1 MHPAAGRLLTPAD
14 DQPGGGPDGWAGVI
28 SHRIWVE
35 QYHADPSVI
44 GKRITVTDH
53 SVTIVGVAPEG
64 FEGVLVAE
72 HPDLYLPLEFDAA
85 LNAAHHGE
93 AELHS
98 GDRLWLTAFARLK
111 PEVRRSEAAAEMSA
125 IFPAAGLAMSCAFGQ
140 IARRPGLSLR
150 VKN

>member
-93 AELHS
+93 A
-98 GDRLWLTAFARLK
+98 D
-111 PEVRRSEAAAEMSA
+111 
-125 IFPAAGLAMSCAFGQ
+125 
-140 IARRPGLSLR
+140 
-150 VKN
+150 